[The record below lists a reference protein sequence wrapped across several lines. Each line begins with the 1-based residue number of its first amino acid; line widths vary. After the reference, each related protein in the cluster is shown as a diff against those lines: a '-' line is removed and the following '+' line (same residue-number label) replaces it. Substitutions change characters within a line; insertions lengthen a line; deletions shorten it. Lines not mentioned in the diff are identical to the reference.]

1 MTTFAEFKQTVGE
14 PRSVF
19 TDNNT
24 PANHFGVTATVLGR
38 TSFYLFEG
46 KKGSEK
52 AIIKGRIELEKPYS
66 YVGAVTYKGNGIKG
80 GEFQGGLTSFEE
92 AFLNMV

>member
-1 MTTFAEFKQTVGE
+1 MTTFAEFKKTVGE

-19 TDNNT
+19 TDNAT
-24 PANHFGVTATVLGR
+24 PENHFGAMATVLGR

-52 AIIKGRIELEKPYS
+52 AVIKGRIELAKPYS
-66 YVGAVTYKGNGIKG
+66 FEGAVVYKGQGIKG
-80 GEFQGGLTSFEE
+80 GEFQGSLTSFTEGF
-92 AFLNMV
+92 AKMV